1 MIRRQIAKPIR
12 IAKTPPTPSPSLKG
26 RGVSVAL
33 LLLAGCAT
41 MRAPEPT
48 PPAPATEPAPPPAMA
63 YLYGSAEAAALSE
76 QAYNGL
82 TAYVRAALGKARDA
96 RGRLPH
102 ERPAGTL
109 PRWGASAVLAPG
121 ATAATPT
128 ALPCGRQPP
137 AVVLDMDETAVLNLG
152 YEYNDARTGQGYDPK
167 RWDRWERTGASA
179 VAAAPGAVAAFRQ
192 LRAMG
197 VAMVVNSNRSA
208 ANAADTAAALKAAG
222 LGDFV
227 HGETLFLKGD
237 ADGKSGKDARRVLIA
252 ERYCVLALAGD
263 QLGDFADLFNP
274 PGDAPVRG
282 RRALASVTPLA
293 ARWGNGW
300 FVLPNPV
307 YGTGLGA
314 GWDESFPTDKRWSDT
329 PPATGER

>member
-1 MIRRQIAKPIR
+1 M
-12 IAKTPPTPSPSLKG
+12 PTLPDREGRPRAG
-26 RGVSVAL
+26 RGAFAAL
-33 LLLAGCAT
+33 LLLTGCAT
-41 MRAPEPT
+41 AHEA
-48 PPAPATEPAPPPAMA
+48 PPAPPPPAAEAPPPPAMA

-76 QAYNGL
+76 QAFNGM

-96 RGRLPH
+96 RGRLPN

-109 PRWGASAVLAPG
+109 PRWGNSAILAPG
-121 ATAATPT
+121 ATAGMPN

-152 YEYNDARTGQGYDPK
+152 FEYNDAKTGQGYDPM
-167 RWDRWERTGASA
+167 RWGRWERGGVNA
-179 VAAAPGAVAAFRQ
+179 VAPVPGAVAAFRQ

-197 VAMVVNSNRSA
+197 VAIVINTNRSA

-237 ADGKSGKDARRVLIA
+237 GDGKSGKDGRRFLIA
-252 ERYCVLALAGD
+252 EKYCVLALAGD

-274 PGDAPVRG
+274 PGQAPVRG
-282 RRALASVTPLA
+282 RRALASVTTLA

-307 YGTGLGA
+307 YGTGMGA

-329 PPATGER
+329 PPAQGE